1 VRYDL
6 LKILI
11 VDDNRHMR
19 LLLAEILKSVG
30 VTTIYQAADGAEG
43 LDLMSGHPVD
53 LVITDLSME
62 PLNGL
67 DFLRLLRRSGDSPNQ
82 AVPVIMVTGHS
93 TSAKVQEARDAGVN
107 EFLAKPLS
115 ARAVL
120 ERVHRAVERSHS
132 FVRREGYVGPDRRRR
147 RAGGEF
153 LGEPRRN
160 ADRGYPKMPSGS

>member
-1 VRYDL
+1 VRYEV

-11 VDDNRHMR
+11 VDDNRYMR

-30 VTTIYQAADGAEG
+30 VRTIYEAGDGAEG
-43 LDLMSGHPVD
+43 LHLMTQQPVD
-53 LVITDLSME
+53 LVITDLSMQ
-62 PLNGL
+62 PLDGL
-67 DFLRLLRRSGDSPNQ
+67 DFLRLLRRSADSPNQ
-82 AVPVIMVTGHS
+82 AVPVIMITGHS
-93 TSAKVQEARDAGVN
+93 TSAKVHEARDAGVN

-120 ERVHRAVERSHS
+120 ERLHRAIDQPPS

-153 LGEPRRN
+153 MGPPKRT
-160 ADRGYPKMPSGS
+160 ADRGRS